1 MITTTLEKIKYTALK
16 LFLEKGYEA
25 TNIRE
30 ICKEV
35 NIKPSSLY
43 FYYPAKHELFIS
55 LYDEIWDENI
65 HVLKEICMM
74 DEDIFPNM
82 KLYYIYKKVIE
93 YYAKTIIKQKFLLRY
108 HLFPPQEA
116 LVFIRERFRYWTER
130 ENDILLNVI
139 SQCLEQNILQDT
151 ISPYDYLYEFKH
163 FISSQEI
170 NMLIDNIKIGD
181 GEMDKLWI
189 RFWNGTM
196 LSLI

>member
-1 MITTTLEKIKYTALK
+1 MNTTLEKIKYTALK

-43 FYYPAKHELFIS
+43 FYYTAKHELFLS
-55 LYDEIWDENI
+55 LYNEIWEENI
-65 HVLKEICMM
+65 QLLNEICVM

-82 KLYYIYKKVIE
+82 KLYYIYKKLIE

-108 HLFPPQEA
+108 HLFPPQE
-116 LVFIRERFRYWTER
+116 VFVYIQERFKYWTEK
-130 ENDILLNVI
+130 ENEILLKVI
-139 SQCLEQNILQDT
+139 NQCLGQKILHDK
-151 ISPYDYLYEFKH
+151 ISPYDYLYEFKR

-170 NMLIDNIKIGD
+170 NMLIDNIKVSD
-181 GEMDKLWI
+181 NEMDKLWI

-196 LSLI
+196 LNLL